1 MKKFF
6 IITFGCKVN
15 QYESEYV
22 KEMLEEKNFKNVDDY
37 KDADIVIVN
46 SCTVTAQGDSKVY
59 KFLRRVKRANEDCIV
74 VLSGCL
80 PQAFPNDIDLSNVD
94 IVTGNTEY
102 NNISKMID
110 EYIKTGE
117 KIVSITPHKKDEKFQ
132 KMCIREFS
140 EHTRAFVKIQDGCN
154 NFCSYCIIPYSRGRI
169 RSKSISDIEK
179 ELTDLAHNG
188 YKEIVLTGINL
199 SCFGKEENKSLVDA
213 VKIANSIDKIKRI
226 RLGSLEPELLTEAV
240 LKELSEIEKFCPQFH
255 ISLQSGCDKTLKRM
269 NRHYTTAEYRKIVKD
284 IRTYFENPAITTD
297 IMVGF
302 AGETEED
309 FKTSSD
315 FANEIKFSRIHVFP
329 YSKRPGTIACKYED
343 QVPNDTKVRRAKIM
357 TEQANRLQKEFLI
370 NQVGKKARLLVERKA
385 KESSEFSDTKKEVY
399 EGYSENYT
407 FIKVESDK
415 DIVGE
420 IIDVKII
427 SSADRYCIAEIL

>member
-110 EYIKTGE
+110 EYTKTGE

-132 KMCIREFS
+132 KMCIKEFS

-370 NQVGKKARLLVERKA
+370 NQVEKKARLLVERKA